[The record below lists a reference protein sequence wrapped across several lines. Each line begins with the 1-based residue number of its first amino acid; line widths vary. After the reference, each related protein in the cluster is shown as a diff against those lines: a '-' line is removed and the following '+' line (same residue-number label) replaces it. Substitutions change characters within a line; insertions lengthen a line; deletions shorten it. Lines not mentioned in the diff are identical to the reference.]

1 MRRALGVIGVLAAT
15 AVATAAAATGP
26 KATLTGPTHK
36 PKINTKWYYVVRVT
50 DGGAPVKAKLTMQIV
65 DPIGGVHLVQFGP
78 TKKYIKSWPITGT
91 FRDYIIW
98 PPESRGIT
106 LTLRAT
112 LVTAKGKAV
121 ARYDVVP
128 Q

>member
-15 AVATAAAATGP
+15 AVATAAAATGL
-26 KATLTGPTHK
+26 KATIAGPTHK
-36 PKINTKWYYVVRVT
+36 PKIKTKWYYVVRVT
-50 DGGAPVKAKLTMQIV
+50 DGGAPIKAKLTMQIV

-78 TKKYIKSWPITGT
+78 STKYIKSWPISGT

-98 PPESRGIT
+98 PAESRGIP

-112 LVTAKGKAV
+112 LVTAKGKTV
-121 ARYDVVP
+121 ARYSVVP
-128 Q
+128 R